1 MPGKF
6 LGVSRLPDLVGGLGA
21 FHQLLGRPVSAG
33 LGWLRSVKMSNLRAA
48 VILLPL
54 LLLSAFAWWTWRN
67 VQETG
72 NERAERIV
80 SALADHTHRVLD
92 VQETMLKSALARVR
106 GQAADQIAGDASLP
120 PFLADLS
127 LGIAGDLMIV
137 DPGTRRILA
146 SSSTWGAGRG
156 RALGSRVAA
165 RRSRGPLCGGADKLG
180 TQR

>member
-6 LGVSRLPDLVGGLGA
+6 LGVSRLPDLAGVLGA

-33 LGWLRSVKMSNLRAA
+33 PRWLRSVRMSNLRAA

-106 GQAADQIAGDASLP
+106 GQATDQIAGDASLP
-120 PFLADLS
+120 PFLADSVAWHCRRPDDRRPRDETHPGLEF
-127 LGIAGDLMIV
+127 DLA
-137 DPGTRRILA
+137 RRPRPRSRA
-146 SSSTWGAGRG
+146 PRG
-156 RALGSRVAA
+156 RPPIA
-165 RRSRGPLCGGADKLG
+165 RASMWGR
-180 TQR
+180 